1 MVFKTEEELQAY
13 TDWTKGQLENMA
25 QHVRNSDLFQ
35 DEVMGH
41 AVWTLPHK
49 LFIGKA
55 WSRSDRN
62 RAYWIISGVDIP
74 SDHIDLAVADTAREA
89 ARHFVM
95 KWQLQSAWSSSARRA
110 MSRERKT
117 WTGSR
122 SPRACVVR
130 RRGCTGWWKKK
141 RSGVLPKARCWL
153 TPEPHLI
160 RLTRTDLFRPS
171 TLSR

>member
-1 MVFKTEEELQAY
+1 MAFKTEEELQAY
-13 TDWTKGQLENMA
+13 TEWTKSQLENMA

-55 WSRSDRN
+55 WSRSDRS

-95 KWQLQSAWSSSARRA
+95 KWQLQSARLEQLGEKGNEPGEEDVDWQQVA
-110 MSRERKT
+110 E
-117 WTGSR
+117 GL
-122 SPRACVVR
+122 
-130 RRGCTGWWKKK
+130 RGQAEGLYGLVDKEEIW
-141 RSGVLPKARCWL
+141 
-153 TPEPHLI
+153 
-160 RLTRTDLFRPS
+160 RP
-171 TLSR
+171 TEGPLVADA

>member
-1 MVFKTEEELQAY
+1 MAFKTEEELQAY
-13 TDWTKGQLENMA
+13 TEWTKSQLENMA

-55 WSRSDRN
+55 WSRSDRS

-95 KWQLQSAWSSSARRA
+95 KWQLQSARLEQLGEKGNEPGEEDVDWQQVA
-110 MSRERKT
+110 E
-117 WTGSR
+117 GL
-122 SPRACVVR
+122 
-130 RRGCTGWWKKK
+130 RGQAEGLYGLVEKEEIW
-141 RSGVLPKARCWL
+141 
-153 TPEPHLI
+153 
-160 RLTRTDLFRPS
+160 RP
-171 TLSR
+171 TEGPLVADA